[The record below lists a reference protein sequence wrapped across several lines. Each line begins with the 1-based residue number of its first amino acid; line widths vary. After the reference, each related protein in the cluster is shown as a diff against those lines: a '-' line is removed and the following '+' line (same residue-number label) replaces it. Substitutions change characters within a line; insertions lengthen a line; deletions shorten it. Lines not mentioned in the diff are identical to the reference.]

1 MSDDAVKNKID
12 MEARQ
17 LIEEL
22 RQINQTLKLGS
33 VAREQREDHIY
44 QRLYFLAE
52 QIKHKHYQDK
62 SLRELYYLITNDASL
77 TTPPEVSKLPVYP
90 DKYHM
95 FTKFP
100 TTPKTNIF
108 LSQMAKTLHTMNPE
122 QIHKRLVQ
130 PDQDGAKQVLE
141 SFVSHT
147 HREHALKMGAKQTCK
162 HCWEEVMRNIFIM
175 TLEMLTLEMK
185 SRAEQILQMTQK
197 GDLTSEDA
205 VELTQY
211 ITQVIHQMEKMLPE
225 SQKKKKT
232 KGEWIQA
239 IESLFQFM
247 VNIIN
252 EIMMR
257 YFQMIRMKSAIQ
269 KQDKLPVEFI

>member
-1 MSDDAVKNKID
+1 MSDDPKNKID

-33 VAREQREDHIY
+33 AVREQKEDQIY

-62 SLRELYYLITNDASL
+62 SLRELYFLITNDSGL
-77 TTPPEVSKLPVYP
+77 TSPPEVAKLPVYP

-100 TTPKTNIF
+100 PSPKTNIF
-108 LSQMAKTLHTMNPE
+108 LSQMAQTLHTMKPE
-122 QIHKRLVQ
+122 QVHQRLVQ

-147 HREHALKMGAKQTCK
+147 HREHALKIGAKQTCK

-197 GDLTSEDA
+197 GDLTPEDA
-205 VELTQY
+205 LDLSQY

-232 KGEWIQA
+232 KGEWIQS
-239 IESLFQFM
+239 IEKLFQFM

-257 YFQMIRMKSAIQ
+257 YFQMTRMKAAIQ
-269 KQDKLPVEFI
+269 KQDQLPTEFI